1 MKLLMDTH
9 IVIWAL
15 TDDRRLSE
23 NARTMIADEK
33 NIVFYSAASLW
44 EIVIKNMKAPEKCP
58 YDEKS
63 VEELCRES
71 GFQLLDI
78 KVPHIHGIREL
89 KVKEGRV
96 LQNQDPFDRI
106 LIAQAREEK
115 MKLLSHDANFDNY
128 DEKCICMV

>member
-23 NARTMIADEK
+23 NARKMIEDEK

-58 YDEKS
+58 YEEDS
-63 VEELCRES
+63 IEELCRES

-78 KVPHIHGIREL
+78 KAPHIHGVREL
-89 KVKEGRV
+89 RVKKERI

-106 LIAQAREEK
+106 LIAQAKKEK
-115 MKLLSHDANFDNY
+115 MILLSHDANFDNY